1 MILTTHTT
9 DITADKQGPFSPY
22 ITVINRLNDSSFYYY
37 IISVKDMLGVN
48 PRAKVWSDLIRT
60 SPTLMVV
67 GVVGRSQR
75 TSPPDEVYITE
86 DGRAWK
92 GQESGLFW
100 DTWVP
105 DAMEHATPFSPEHFK
120 DSLQAVEQ

>member
-22 ITVINRLNDSSFYYY
+22 ITVINRLNDSNFYYY

-48 PRAKVWSDLIRT
+48 PRSKAWSDLIRT

-67 GVVGRSQR
+67 GVEGRSRR

-86 DGRAWK
+86 DGRCWK
-92 GQESGLFW
+92 SYDSGVFW
-100 DTWVP
+100 GTWVP
-105 DAMEHATPFSPEHFK
+105 TEMRHAIPFSPQNFL
-120 DSLQAVEQ
+120 DSLEVVD